1 MNQENIDRV
10 SIKEEAKGLIRSQ
23 RRFVLWVSSTY
34 VMINMLLGVLE
45 YAFGYY
51 GGEESLAYGFVT
63 ILVGLFSAV
72 LSAGFVFFCMALRR
86 GETPPHSMLFDGF
99 GMAGKVIVLTILENL
114 RIFLWSL
121 LFVIPGI
128 VAMYRYRFALYN
140 LLENPDLTAN
150 QAIALSK
157 IQTEGMKGQLFV
169 LDLSYIGWYLLV
181 LAVGVP
187 AAYWALLT
195 GGFLLGNLVAT
206 IVTTLFGIYLTPYMQ
221 LADLGYYEAGKRII
235 SPYPG
240 TDGAHPGEGL

>member
-1 MNQENIDRV
+1 MEYLDRAA
-10 SIKEEAKGLIRSQ
+10 IKAEAKQLIRTGQ
-23 RRFVLWVSSTY
+23 RSVLGMSAIYFLISFVLS
-34 VMINMLLGVLE
+34 GVEFL
-45 YAFGYY
+45 FSRFS
-51 GGEESLAYGFVT
+51 GEKSLAYGFVT
-63 ILVGLFSAV
+63 VLVSLFSSV
-72 LSAGFVFFCMALRR
+72 LSAGFVFFCMAIRR
-86 GETPPHSMLFDGF
+86 GEAAPFSMLFDGF
-99 GMAGKVIVLTILENL
+99 GMAGKVIVLTIWMGL
-114 RIFLWSL
+114 RVFLWSM

-169 LDLSYIGWYLLV
+169 LDLSYIGWYFLM

-187 AAYWALLT
+187 LAYWAILT
-195 GGFLLGNLVAT
+195 GGLSFATLLCGLVT
-206 IVTTLFGIYLTPYMQ
+206 SLLGIYLSPYMQ

-240 TDGAHPGEGL
+240 ADGPYPGGGL